1 MKKAVPYPSEILKG
15 EKSQRCFSGANAIQV
30 AMPIGGI
37 GAGCICLNGSG
48 GFQDFSIRGKP
59 LTSAAPD
66 GHRYIDAAFAALHIK
81 GDNPITRII
90 ESTLPK
96 EKIYSFGLKAQG
108 FRQGGHEGLPRFE
121 NAEFKG
127 EYPFGHVRFSD
138 PKIPL
143 NVSLKAFNPFIP
155 RDDKNSSIPC
165 AILEYTFENRSVRK
179 IDFEFSFHLSH
190 PLGGHPSA
198 RNSVIPNAGV
208 FLSSQDNI
216 NSENFCSA
224 SLIALSHKPRIK
236 GMWFRGGWFDSISVL
251 WRELSTGSF
260 KTNGG
265 SNGVDT
271 TGHNGGSILIE
282 GSLRPKA
289 SVTYPI
295 VITWY
300 FPNRNE
306 TFGLPPE
313 DKSKCACAPPAEG
326 ELPPP
331 QWRPFYAS
339 QWGDARE
346 VALYVKRYYRSLR
359 DRTQAFHDALFSS
372 TLPSYVL
379 DAVSSNLAII
389 KSPTVLRQANGNMWA
404 FEGCMCDKGCCPGSC
419 THVWNYA
426 QAVPHLFPQLERTL
440 REQELVRS
448 MDDRGH
454 ITFRAALPD
463 GPTTHQFHAA
473 SDGQLGGIMKL
484 YRDWQISAD
493 RDWLERLYPPA
504 KKSMNYCIEA
514 WDPNRLG
521 VLVEPH
527 HNTYDIEFWGPDGMC
542 SSFYLAALAALSQMG
557 RELGFTEE
565 AEFYDDLSRR
575 GAKYLDDHLF
585 NGEYYFQEVLYDKL
599 RDKSF
604 LDMISKV
611 DAKSSE
617 VMQLLKREGPK
628 YQYGIGCI
636 SDGVIGAWMAK
647 IYGIDTPQNA
657 EHVRRNLQA
666 IFEYNFRDDLFEH
679 ANPQRPGYALG
690 HEPGLLLCTWPNGG
704 RPTLPFVYSDEV
716 WTGIEYQVASHLIE
730 EGFVDEGLTL
740 VRAVRQRYDGHVRNP
755 WNEYECGSY
764 YARAMASYSLL
775 GSLAG
780 MRYSKVTKTLWFAPK
795 LQRRSFRVFFS
806 GADGYGV
813 ISLDGDQLKIELT
826 EGHLSL
832 ERVVVTR
839 KGKTFE
845 VRCKKVA
852 KAGKPLSIP
861 IRS

>member
-1 MKKAVPYPSEILKG
+1 MKKAVPFASEVLKG
-15 EKSQRCFSGANAIQV
+15 EKSQRSFSGSKAIQI

-37 GAGCICLNGSG
+37 GAGCICVNGSG

-59 LTSAAPD
+59 WTSAAPD
-66 GHRYIDAAFAALHIK
+66 GHRYIDAAFAALYIK
-81 GDNPITRII
+81 GDKPITRIVEGPVPI
-90 ESTLPK
+90 

-121 NAEFKG
+121 KAEFTG
-127 EYPFGHVRFSD
+127 EYPFGMVKFQD

-143 NVSLKAFNPFIP
+143 DVSLTAFNPFIP

-165 AILEYTFENRSVRK
+165 AILEYTLENRSKKTV
-179 IDFEFSFHLSH
+179 DFQFSFHLSH

-198 RNSVIPNAGV
+198 RNAVIPNSGV
-208 FLSSQDNI
+208 LLNSQEHV
-216 NSENFCSA
+216 NSEHYCSE
-224 SLIALSHKPRIK
+224 SLIVIGHKPKIK

-251 WRELSTGSF
+251 WRELSTGML
-260 KTNGG
+260 KANTG

-271 TGHNGGSILIE
+271 TGHNGGSILVE
-282 GSLRPKA
+282 GSLKPKA
-289 SVTYPI
+289 RVTYP
-295 VITWY
+295 VVFAWH
-300 FPNRNE
+300 FPNRFD
-306 TFGLPPE
+306 TFGVPE
-313 DKSKCACAPPAEG
+313 DKKSCECTPSPEG
-326 ELPPP
+326 EVPPP
-331 QWRPFYAS
+331 KWRPFYAS
-339 QWGDARE
+339 QWADARE
-346 VALYVKRYYRSLR
+346 VALYVKRFYKSLR

-426 QAVPHLFPQLERTL
+426 QAIPHLFPQLERTL
-440 REQELVRS
+440 REQEFLRS

-463 GPTTHQFHAA
+463 GPTSHQFHAA
-473 SDGQLGGIMKL
+473 SDGQLGGIMKI
-484 YRDWQISAD
+484 YRDWQIFGD
-493 RDWLERLYPPA
+493 RDWLERLYPLA
-504 KKSMNYCIEA
+504 KRSLNYCIQT
-514 WDPNRLG
+514 WDPDHLG

-542 SSFYLAALAALSQMG
+542 SSFYLAALAALAQMG
-557 RELGFTEE
+557 RELGFVEE
-565 AEFYDDLSRR
+565 AEFYDALALR
-575 GAKYLDDHLF
+575 GAKYLDERLF
-585 NGEYYFQEVLYDKL
+585 NGEYYFQEVFYDKL

-604 LDMISKV
+604 LDLISKV

-617 VMQLLKREGPK
+617 VMQLLKKEGPK
-628 YQYGIGCI
+628 YQYGSGCI

-647 IYGIDTPQNA
+647 IYGIDTPQNSDR
-657 EHVRRNLQA
+657 VRRNLQA
-666 IFEYNFRDDLFEH
+666 IFEYNFREDLFEH

-690 HEPGLLLCTWPNGG
+690 HEPGLLLCTWPHGDK
-704 RPTLPFVYSDEV
+704 PTLPFVYSDEV

-740 VRAVRQRYDGHVRNP
+740 VKAVRQRYDGHVRNP

-764 YARAMASYSLL
+764 YARAMASYALL
-775 GSLAG
+775 GSLSG
-780 MRYSKVTKTLWFAPK
+780 FRYSKVSKTLWFGPR
-795 LQRRSFRVFFS
+795 LQRKGFRVLFS
-806 GADGYGV
+806 AEDGYGTL
-813 ISLDGDQLKIELT
+813 SMSGDQLQVHMV

-832 ERVVVTR
+832 ERVIVER
-839 KGKTFE
+839 KGKMIE

-852 KAGKPLSIP
+852 KAGKPIAIT
-861 IRS
+861 IR